1 MSASSENLYV
11 QEIAHLARAWADSEI
26 DLEEYRTQRARL
38 VDAFEEAMNDATRPY
53 PPGRRGTAKK
63 TRKTKKTSPR
73 RWFRFWP
80 AMFLVLLVG
89 MVTTAVWVAA

>member
-11 QEIAHLARAWADSEI
+11 QEMAHLARAWADSEI

-53 PPGRRGTAKK
+53 PPGRRGKEKK
-63 TRKTKKTSPR
+63 TRNPR

-80 AMFLVLLVG
+80 AMLLALLVG
-89 MVTTAVWVAA
+89 MVTTAVWFAA